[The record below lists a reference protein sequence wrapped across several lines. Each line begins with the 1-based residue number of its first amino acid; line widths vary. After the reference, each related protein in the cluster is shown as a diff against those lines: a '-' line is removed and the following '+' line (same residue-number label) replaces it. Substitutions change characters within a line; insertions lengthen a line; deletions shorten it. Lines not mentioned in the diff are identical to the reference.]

1 MNYARE
7 MCLVYYRLLYYQRVN
22 DESETCL
29 VSVYRDLDLVTGHN
43 LDVVVSLDYGDQITK
58 ST

>member
-1 MNYARE
+1 MQELCAWCNT
-7 MCLVYYRLLYYQRVN
+7 VYQCVN
-22 DESETCL
+22 DESGTGL

-43 LDVVVSLDYGDQITK
+43 LDVVVSLDYSDQITK

>member
-1 MNYARE
+1 MQEKYAW
-7 MCLVYYRLLYYQRVN
+7 CNTGHQRVN
-22 DESETCL
+22 DEIETCL